1 MQGLRATFAAILTV
15 SMATAPLFA
24 APTSAL
30 GTVVTAEKAHVG
42 EALVSVGTTVYGG
55 DRLSTEAD
63 GSVQLRAGAARLLL
77 ASSSVAIVNDESGSA
92 SARLLKGT
100 ATFSTANAQAFTLYA
115 SRVAIRP
122 EKDAPTIGQVTYL
135 NDKEMIVHA
144 TRNDLTVTVDGETQI
159 IPEGTAYRVL
169 LDPPESMTQAPEGAG
184 TGSQGGGNNRGG
196 PPLRAGRSRFLIVA
210 VSLTAVATGIAIYK
224 ALESP
229 NRP

>member
-1 MQGLRATFAAILTV
+1 MQGLRATFAAVLSV

-30 GTVVTAEKAHVG
+30 GTVVSAEKAHVG
-42 EALVSVGTTVYGG
+42 DALISVGTTVYGG
-55 DRLSTEAD
+55 DRLSTETD
-63 GSVQLRAGAARLLL
+63 GSVQVRAGAARLLL
-77 ASSSVAIVNDESGSA
+77 ASSSIAVVNDETGSA

-100 ATFSTANAQAFTLYA
+100 ATFSTASAQAFTLYA

-122 EKDAPTIGQVTYL
+122 EKNGPTIGQVAYF

-144 TRNDLTVTVDGETQI
+144 TRGDLAVTVDGETQI

-184 TGSQGGGNNRGG
+184 TSSQGGSNRGG
-196 PPLRAGRSRFLIVA
+196 PPLRAGRSRFLIIA
-210 VSLTAVATGIAIYK
+210 VSLTAAATGFAIYK
-224 ALESP
+224 SLESP

>member
-15 SMATAPLFA
+15 SISTTPLFA
-24 APTSAL
+24 APASAL

-55 DRLSTEAD
+55 DRLSTETD
-63 GSVQLRAGAARLLL
+63 GSVQVRAGAARLLL
-77 ASSSVAIVNDESGSA
+77 ASSSVAIVNDESGAA
-92 SARLLKGT
+92 SAKLLKGT

-115 SRVAIRP
+115 SRAAIRP
-122 EKDAPTIGQVTYL
+122 EKNGPTIGQVTYL

-144 TRNDLTVTVDGETQI
+144 TRSDLTVTVDGETQI

-169 LDPPESMTQAPEGAG
+169 LDPPESMMQAPEGAG
-184 TGSQGGGNNRGG
+184 SGSQGGNTNRGG

-210 VSLTAVATGIAIYK
+210 VAVTAVATYLAISES
-224 ALESP
+224 LESP

>member
-144 TRNDLTVTVDGETQI
+144 TRSDLAVTVDGETQI

-184 TGSQGGGNNRGG
+184 TGSQGGNNRGG

>member
-1 MQGLRATFAAILTV
+1 MRGLRATFAAVLSV
-15 SMATAPLFA
+15 SVATTPLFA

-30 GTVVTAEKAHVG
+30 GTVVSAEKAHVG
-42 EALVSVGTTVYGG
+42 DALVSVGTTVYGG
-55 DRLSTEAD
+55 DRLSTESD
-63 GSVQLRAGAARLLL
+63 GSVQVRAGAARLLL
-77 ASSSVAIVNDESGSA
+77 ASSSIAVVNDETGSA

-100 ATFSTANAQAFTLYA
+100 ATFSTASAQAFTLYV

-122 EKDAPTIGQVTYL
+122 EKNGPTIGQVTYL

-144 TRNDLTVTVDGETQI
+144 TRSDLAVTVDGETQI
-159 IPEGTAYRVL
+159 ISEGNAYRVL

-184 TGSQGGGNNRGG
+184 TSSQGGSNRGG

-210 VSLTAVATGIAIYK
+210 VAVTAVATYLAISES
-224 ALESP
+224 LESP

>member
-15 SMATAPLFA
+15 SMAAMPLFA

-42 EALVSVGTTVYGG
+42 DALVSVGTTVYGG
-55 DRLSTEAD
+55 DRLSTEAE
-63 GSVQLRAGAARLLL
+63 GSVQVRAGAARLLL
-77 ASSSVAIVNDESGSA
+77 ASSSMAVVNEETGAA

-100 ATFSTANAQAFTLYA
+100 ATFSTASAQAFTLYA

-122 EKDAPTIGQVTYL
+122 DKNGPTIGQVTYL
-135 NDKEMIVHA
+135 NEKEMIVNA
-144 TRNDLTVTVDGETQI
+144 KRSDLAVTVDGETKI

-169 LDPPESMTQAPEGAG
+169 LDPPDSMMQAPEGAG
-184 TGSQGGGNNRGG
+184 TSSQGGSNRGG

-210 VSLTAVATGIAIYK
+210 VAVTAVATYLAISES
-224 ALESP
+224 LESP

>member
-100 ATFSTANAQAFTLYA
+100 ATFSTGNAQAFTLYA

-144 TRNDLTVTVDGETQI
+144 TRSDLTVTVDGETQI

-184 TGSQGGGNNRGG
+184 TGSQGGNNRGG

>member
-1 MQGLRATFAAILTV
+1 MQGLRTAFAAILTA
-15 SMATAPLFA
+15 SMATTPLWA
-24 APTSAL
+24 APSSAL
-30 GTVVTAEKAHVG
+30 GTVVTADKAHVG

-77 ASSSVAIVNDESGSA
+77 ASSSVAVVNDDAGIA
-92 SARLLKGT
+92 SAKLLRGT

-115 SRVAIRP
+115 SRAAIRP
-122 EKDAPTIGQVTYL
+122 EKNGPTIGQVIYL
-135 NDKEMIVHA
+135 NDKEMVVHA
-144 TRNDLTVTVDGETQI
+144 TRSNLTVTVDGETQI

-169 LDPPESMTQAPEGAG
+169 LDPPASMMQGPEGAG
-184 TGSQGGGNNRGG
+184 GASGGNGRGG

-210 VSLTAVATGIAIYK
+210 VAVTAIATYFALTES
-224 ALESP
+224 LESP